1 MTGPARSV
9 VRAGGRDRGAVLI
22 LFALLLAALITMV
35 AIVVDLGQQRVTKNK
50 AQETADLA
58 ALAAGADLAY
68 ADLAGSPQQACEAAW
83 QSVLQNISLPAGA
96 AMPCAEMPARCTADD
111 VPGPVTVT
119 ATGTGDYL
127 IRFTYPVSDAQIR
140 DERFATGVGIN
151 DGSTCE
157 RMRVE
162 IRRTIDTAFG
172 GIVGIDELTAGGSAV
187 VRGTVEEG
195 EEQSAALLMLE
206 RRGCGV
212 LYVKGQGRIVVKA
225 FDEKTPGMIQTDSA
239 GVTTGPGA
247 CKKTTTVD
255 GFVIYGTQLPQPVD
269 GSSIAIWAQGY
280 GSQLGRIFM
289 YSMSVGSDRNAYLVP
304 LGVYPAPRPGGV
316 ASRAPVDTKYDN
328 PAKPSGTAVTALH
341 AEASALALS
350 SSIDALRAS
359 GYAVFPTDYE
369 GASCTMNDPLTVTDP
384 KVAVDCATLDARDLV
399 FTGTDIVVRGRVNI
413 GSNNQL
419 RFPNARQVVIAG
431 STKFDGLEVQGT
443 FAVNDGVV
451 DPSLP
456 PATCDTRMHAAAAPA
471 QVVVVNG
478 PLTSTTRAQFS
489 LCQTF
494 LYLADGGAPRASTD
508 VTSAG
513 CSAELPCPGTN
524 TFRGYLKMFG
534 TADWSAPNQGLDE
547 PTAANPFEDLALW
560 TETSAKSE
568 IEGQGT
574 TRTSGVFFFPN
585 ATFDFSGQASK
596 DVDLDAQFIA
606 RRLWMTGQGTLSMM
620 PNPANVVPLYGPAW
634 MLIR

>member
-68 ADLAGSPQQACEAAW
+68 ADLAGSPEAACESAW
-83 QSVLQNISLPAGA
+83 QSILQNITLPAGA
-96 AMPCAEMPARCTADD
+96 TMPCSQMPARCTAED
-111 VPGPVTVT
+111 VPEPVTVT
-119 ATGTGDYL
+119 ATGTGSYL
-127 IRFTYPVSDAQIR
+127 ITFTYPVTDAEIR
-140 DERFATGVGIN
+140 DERFATGVGLN

-225 FDEKTPGMIQTDSA
+225 FDETTPGMIQTDSA

-247 CKKTTTVD
+247 CKKSTTVD
-255 GFVIYGTQLPQPVD
+255 GYVVYGTELPQPVD
-269 GSSIAIWAQGY
+269 GSSIAIWAQAY
-280 GSQLGRIFM
+280 GEQSGRIFM
-289 YSMSVGSDRNAYLVP
+289 YSMAVGSDRNAYLVP

-316 ASRAPVDTKYDN
+316 ASRAPVDDKYDN
-328 PAKPSGTAVTALH
+328 PENPSGQAVTALH
-341 AEASALALS
+341 AEATALAS
-350 SSIDALRAS
+350 SDVDGLRAA
-359 GYAVFPTDYE
+359 GYAVFPDDYE
-369 GASCTMNDPLTVTDP
+369 GASCTMTDPLTVTDP
-384 KVAVDCATLDARDLV
+384 KVAVACDPLNARSLV
-399 FTGTDIVVRGRVNI
+399 FTGTDVVVLGRVSV

-431 STKFDGLEVQGT
+431 STKFSGLEVQGT
-443 FAVNDGVV
+443 LVVNDGVT
-451 DPSLP
+451 DPAVP
-456 PATCDTRMHAAAAPA
+456 PATCDSRTGTAVAPA

-478 PLTSTTRAQFS
+478 PLDSSTQAKFS
-489 LCQTF
+489 MCQTF
-494 LYLADGGAPRASTD
+494 LYLADGGPPRASSD

-513 CSAELPCPGTN
+513 CTPELPCPGTN
-524 TFRGYLKMFG
+524 TFRGHLSMFG
-534 TADWSAPNQGLDE
+534 TVDWSAPNQGLE
-547 PTAANPFEDLALW
+547 QPTVANQFEDLALW
-560 TETSAKSE
+560 TETSTTSE
-568 IEGQGT
+568 IKGQGA

-620 PNPANVVPLYGPAW
+620 PNPANVVPIYGPAW